1 MFSDMYFISARAV
14 HLLLEAGSVN
24 HLLSFTI
31 YLGLKK
37 ESITTPCF
45 NMTLLARGVFGEPGL
60 T

>member
-1 MFSDMYFISARAV
+1 MFSDVYFISARAV

-45 NMTLLARGVFGEPGL
+45 NVTLHARGGVFDW
-60 T
+60 